1 MRLVIVDSNNEYDIG
16 DVINPYSESC
26 CHSFEF
32 EKMSDIT
39 INKDRQRLWFG
50 PISTGIEYW
59 SLCSQRF
66 LYIVDEETG
75 KILFTANEYSHMDR
89 EDGSCQF
96 YVELRDFFQE
106 LDKGG
111 KTCILDDDE
120 DFIV

>member
-1 MRLVIVDSNNEYDIG
+1 
-16 DVINPYSESC
+16 
-26 CHSFEF
+26 
-32 EKMSDIT
+32 MSDIT

-50 PISTGIEYW
+50 PISTWIEYW
-59 SLCSQRF
+59 SLCGQRF

-75 KILFTANEYSHMDR
+75 KILFTANNYSRMDR

-106 LDKGG
+106 LDKAG

-120 DFIV
+120 DFMV